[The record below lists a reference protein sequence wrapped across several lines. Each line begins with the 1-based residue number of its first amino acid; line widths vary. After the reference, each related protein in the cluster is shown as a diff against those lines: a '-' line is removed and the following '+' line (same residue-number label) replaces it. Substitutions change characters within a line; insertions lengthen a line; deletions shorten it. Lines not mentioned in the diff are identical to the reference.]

1 MKNPVDKYCDAVFQI
16 IAERSCPVYNVG
28 EELKVQNFCLSV
40 TSYKPGCLHLARK
53 IADILTVKD
62 NISGFPQIYGPKS
75 QFDCGGCDGMIHFE
89 YKKEKNFATLQ
100 MKMLQEAEDRRRR
113 KLVEKHFGELRK
125 LDLFIPLD
133 DHSLVDLTL
142 LLEFKTIPHDKRV
155 VKKGA
160 PGNHLY
166 IILKGTVAV
175 IKDDGSKAIEI
186 RAGEIFGEM
195 SLLSGEPVSNS
206 IHTTEDTLV
215 AMLSLKNF
223 RDVLRRYQ
231 KLQFFLLK
239 MLVDR
244 AQTVA
249 LRSGNITSGMTGKLA
264 EINAVNLFQLIN
276 SKKKTGAVHLS
287 LKEGKAVII
296 FRDGEIIYARF
307 QKHRQ
312 KEAVVA
318 LLDARNGHFS
328 YTRGIPKELENSP
341 PIGGFMDLMAEGMQA
356 IDEIP
361 G

>member
-1 MKNPVDKYCDAVFQI
+1 MKKPLEKYCDAVFLI
-16 IAERSCPVYNVG
+16 SAERSCPVYNVG

-62 NISGFPQIYGPKS
+62 NISGFPQVSGPKS

-89 YKKEKNFATLQ
+89 YKKEKDFATLQ
-100 MKMLQEAEDRRRR
+100 MKMLHEAEGRQRR
-113 KLVEKHFGELRK
+113 KLVEKHFEELRK
-125 LDLFIPLD
+125 LDLFKPLD

-166 IILKGTVAV
+166 IVLKGMVAV
-175 IKDDGSKAIEI
+175 IKDDGSKVIEI
-186 RAGEIFGEM
+186 KAGQIFGEM
-195 SLLSGEPVSNS
+195 SLLSGEPVSHS

-231 KLQFFLLK
+231 KLQLFLLK

-249 LRSGNITSGMTGKLA
+249 LQSGNITSGMTGNFA
-264 EINAVNLFQLIN
+264 EINAVDLFQLIN
-276 SKKKTGAVHLS
+276 SKQKTGAVHLS

-296 FRDGEIIYARF
+296 FKKGEIIYARF

-312 KEAVVA
+312 KEAVFA
-318 LLDARNGHFS
+318 LFGATNGHFS
-328 YTRGIPKELENSP
+328 YARGIPKELENSP
-341 PIGGFMDLMAEGMQA
+341 PIGGFMDLMAEGMPRIA
-356 IDEIP
+356 N
-361 G
+361 